1 MEGIER
7 LLVTAVADL
16 LLGLQAIYTGHCRC
30 PQEDE
35 MSSPAWPGDFKE
47 CLLSYLPQAVQ
58 LRGHTVRLVKGKTY
72 YHRGVLVLYL
82 LYQCCELPVSMF
94 IMRRE
99 DVNGFLQ
106 EKGLL
111 AEGNDFAE
119 LKLGGINLLIIDLGK
134 VIVCGISSHEIT
146 PLLDALRGCSGSG

>member
-16 LLGLQAIYTGHCRC
+16 LLGLQAIYTGHCRG

-35 MSSPAWPGDFKE
+35 ISSPAWPEDFKE
-47 CLLSYLPQAVQ
+47 CLFSRLPQAIH
-58 LRGHTVRLVKGKTY
+58 LRGHNARLVKGETH
-72 YHRGVLVLYL
+72 YHEGVLALYL
-82 LYQCCELPVSMF
+82 LYQCCGLPVSMF

-99 DVNGFLQ
+99 DVNGFMR
-106 EKGLL
+106 ERGLL
-111 AEGNDFAE
+111 AEVDDLAR
-119 LKLGGINLLIIDLGK
+119 LRAGGINFLMMDLGE